1 MQKQKT
7 LAKSFSMQGKGL
19 HTGLDIQIRS
29 IRHRKTTDT
38 KLNVLTWKD
47 NLLLMRWQKT

>member
-19 HTGLDIQIRS
+19 HTGLDIQI
-29 IRHRKTTDT
+29 T